1 MAKLFINE
9 KKQKGHI
16 NPEIYGH
23 FSEHLGRCIYEGLY
37 VGENSEIP
45 NVHGMRKDVV
55 NALKDMKIP
64 VLRWPGGCFADEYHW
79 RDGIGPKET
88 RKKMVNT
95 HWGGVTE
102 DNSFGTHEFFEL
114 CEQIGCKTYINGNVG
129 SGSVQEMSEWVEYMT
144 FDGVSP
150 MAELR
155 KQNGHEKPW
164 KVDYFGVGN
173 ENWGCGG
180 NMTPEYYGN
189 LYRRYQTYVRNYN
202 NSAPIQ
208 KICCGA
214 NAGDFGWTKD
224 VLATCYKAPAPEH
237 AHGFMEG
244 LSLHYYTVPEDGWSH
259 KGSATDFDEK
269 SYYKT
274 LSKTWY
280 MKELIEK
287 HATIMDEYDP
297 KKEIGMMVD
306 EWGCWY
312 DVEPGTNP
320 GFLYQQNTMRDALVA
335 AINLNIFN
343 KHCDRVKMACI
354 AQLVNV
360 LQSVILTEG
369 AKMLLTP
376 TYYIFRMFKYH
387 QDAELLRSDLTGV
400 DTIQNGEFSI
410 PALQESVSVQK
421 DGTITVTLANL
432 SAEQSYPVEIALT
445 EKKNRTVSAKILT
458 GAMNA
463 HNTFEEPDAVKEES
477 FEGVAEKDGTLS
489 LEIPACSVIC
499 LRIS

>member
-45 NVHGMRKDVV
+45 NAHGMRKDVV
-55 NALKDMKIP
+55 DALKDMKIP

-244 LSLHYYTVPEDGWSH
+244 LSLHYYTLPEDDWSH

-335 AINLNIFN
+335 GINLNLFN
-343 KHCDRVKMACI
+343 KHSDRVKMANI
-354 AQLVNV
+354 AQMVNV
-360 LQSVILTEG
+360 LQSMILTEG
-369 AKMLLTP
+369 EKMVKTP
-376 TYYIFRMFKYH
+376 TYHVFDLYQVH
-387 QDAELLRSDLTGV
+387 QENDLLASSLETEQVGLEDEYMVPNLT
-400 DTIQNGEFSI
+400 
-410 PALQESVSVQK
+410 ESVSIDANGVLH
-421 DGTITVTLANL
+421 ITMTNVDLEKAYLVEAVLLGKEVGEIKAEIVTGHM
-432 SAEQSYPVEIALT
+432 QD
-445 EKKNRTVSAKILT
+445 K
-458 GAMNA
+458 
-463 HNTFEEPDAVKEES
+463 NTFEAPETVGVQTFDGVQATKEGIS
-477 FEGVAEKDGTLS
+477 FT
-489 LEIPACSVIC
+489 IPACSVLHIAVK
-499 LRIS
+499 